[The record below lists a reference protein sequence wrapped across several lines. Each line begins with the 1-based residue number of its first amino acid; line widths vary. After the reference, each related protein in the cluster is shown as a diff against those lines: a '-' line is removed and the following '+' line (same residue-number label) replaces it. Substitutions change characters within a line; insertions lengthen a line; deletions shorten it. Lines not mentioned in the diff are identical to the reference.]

1 MIHQKKFKILLII
14 GVCAISFF
22 GIVSCRN
29 IKTPESLNP
38 EQFSIQQTRI
48 SNQMQ
53 TNQARI
59 LQTKGLWQPE
69 SQNTLSLPTTEAIE
83 LILTSTQK
91 VTNTAVTALE
101 PSKTSPLYPG
111 TEQVTPTRSLPNT
124 TLTPSNTLSPTNTF
138 IVTLTYTSTLLPT
151 NQSSL
156 TLTPTK
162 TQSPTPTPTL
172 TRTLTPTHTPS
183 PTLQTGW
190 GGEWIINFEISEGSY
205 TSSIL
210 SLTLNGSNFTAQA
223 EIGNK
228 TYEFTGYIYN
238 NETYATGSWTT
249 PTDSGS
255 FWWMLPADG
264 KFAGSWDNHYG
275 FCGKR
280 ESASFPDPCKKL
292 PPR

>member
-1 MIHQKKFKILLII
+1 MILII
-14 GVCAISFF
+14 SICLTGLI
-22 GIVSCRN
+22 SCR
-29 IKTPESLNP
+29 KGVPTVDPSSELP
-38 EQFSIQQTRI
+38 AMQQTRI
-48 SNQMQ
+48 FMQQQ
-53 TNQARI
+53 TNQALFQGTQGTSLSKSPLLPTYVLTWDI
-59 LQTKGLWQPE
+59 KTPSQQPSDAALATQTSSSTQTFSTNTSIISPTQVRT
-69 SQNTLSLPTTEAIE
+69 QNTALPSRTDTQTRTATPV
-83 LILTSTQK
+83 LTSTS
-91 VTNTAVTALE
+91 TR
-101 PSKTSPLYPG
+101 
-111 TEQVTPTRSLPNT
+111 TPTAQ
-124 TLTPSNTLSPTNTF
+124 PS
-138 IVTLTYTSTLLPT
+138 ST
-151 NQSSL
+151 
-156 TLTPTK
+156 
-162 TQSPTPTPTL
+162 
-172 TRTLTPTHTPS
+172 RTPTHTPS